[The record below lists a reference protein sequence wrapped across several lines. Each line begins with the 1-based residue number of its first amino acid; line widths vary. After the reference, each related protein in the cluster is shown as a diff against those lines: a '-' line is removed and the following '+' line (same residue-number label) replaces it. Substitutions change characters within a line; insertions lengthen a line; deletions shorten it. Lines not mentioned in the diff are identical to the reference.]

1 MDFSF
6 QLPAASP
13 STASPVLVSSSSAA
27 PVSSSAFVLPLPQPT
42 NGGQALVN
50 PNNTPLLQHQTTVT
64 TIIVSL
70 FHTHQV
76 ISLKLTNTNY
86 LYWWMQIKSYLLSQ
100 RVFGFVDGLNS
111 CPSPHVLTVDGASLK
126 VNHSFLRWKQQDQL
140 ILNALLFSLSMKVL
154 HLLLL
159 TAKLRVLFS
168 AHLSK
173 L

>member
-1 MDFSF
+1 
-6 QLPAASP
+6 
-13 STASPVLVSSSSAA
+13 
-27 PVSSSAFVLPLPQPT
+27 
-42 NGGQALVN
+42 
-50 PNNTPLLQHQTTVT
+50 
-64 TIIVSL
+64 
-70 FHTHQV
+70 
-76 ISLKLTNTNY
+76 
-86 LYWWMQIKSYLLSQ
+86 MQIKSYLLSQ